1 MSRNILITCKSRN
14 ILALIQMKNAFF
26 LSFFLLDFRASITVY
41 LALSKKKQEA
51 KEKKTE
57 TINTQFSCK
66 DCDFH
71 SPLWNIKKH

>member
-41 LALSKKKQEA
+41 LALQKKKKTRGKK
-51 KEKKTE
+51 KEKKTGNNQHA
-57 TINTQFSCK
+57 IFLQR
-66 DCDFH
+66 
-71 SPLWNIKKH
+71 L